1 MRDPP
6 APGYDA
12 NSGAAAQLRAI
23 DVSSWGA
30 EFWKNTRAGVRQHR
44 LRWGRQALSENLKQV
59 PTPSL
64 ALAFLTLAE
73 TFSQLPSL
81 LKLFQKQVVCSQFIR
96 AATAEKPVIFIKFVV
111 WQSWFTDFILEAA
124 QVDCPPVP
132 RPFQQLRPAFVN
144 GVSVPIVPLCQLPF
158 HV

>member
-12 NSGAAAQLRAI
+12 NSGAAAQLRAV

-81 LKLFQKQVVCSQFIR
+81 LKLFQKQAFLNTPHLRPSPAMAKCSTTLFNNSKRSTTALRVCLTDEIDLSGR
-96 AATAEKPVIFIKFVV
+96 GKYRGDAW
-111 WQSWFTDFILEAA
+111 WQS
-124 QVDCPPVP
+124 
-132 RPFQQLRPAFVN
+132 RP
-144 GVSVPIVPLCQLPF
+144 GTW
-158 HV
+158 

>member
-12 NSGAAAQLRAI
+12 NSGAAAQLRAV

-81 LKLFQKQVVCSQFIR
+81 LKLFQKQVFLLQ
-96 AATAEKPVIFIKFVV
+96 
-111 WQSWFTDFILEAA
+111 
-124 QVDCPPVP
+124 CPK
-132 RPFQQLRPAFVN
+132 L
-144 GVSVPIVPLCQLPF
+144 GG
-158 HV
+158 